1 MATKKQAEKGDAPEL
16 PEPNIKF
23 TGRDEVLKDK
33 LDAQGQ
39 PIVMAAE
46 PPTKINHGEEVIK
59 LPDADAQRAGFFHE
73 QAATIVRLYPEQYK
87 LLKAKG
93 E

>member
-1 MATKKQAEKGDAPEL
+1 MATTKKKVDDDAPAL
-16 PEPNIKF
+16 PEPNIRFVGK
-23 TGRDEVLKDK
+23 DEVLKDK
-33 LDAQGQ
+33 LDASGNE
-39 PIVMAAE
+39 IVMAAE
-46 PPTKINHGEEVIK
+46 PPAKINHGEETIR
-59 LPDADAQRAGFFHE
+59 LPDAEAQRAGFYHE